1 MPEFAVFLHADAP
14 EHIPTVDLLMDT
26 VFAAARGYLPREAG
40 FIHLSHNYVRH
51 DCPGST
57 EPCRTPDAF
66 EVSQLWR
73 TVFRSSI
80 TPAMSQGDLNGYC
93 CVQFLVRRERV
104 HLRNKEFYA
113 RALRFFGD
121 TPASYHA
128 LFPVGKVVW
137 EPDTR
142 GRTPCQLTMY
152 FWHVMFGE
160 ELWLPRR
167 HRDTRLPLFIRM
179 LNIEAEA
186 VVEAQRGEDGP
197 AAAVIQFTGD
207 DTGADD
213 TYYRLQSLFSEAD
226 A

>member
-40 FIHLSHNYVRH
+40 FIHLLAFHVA
-51 DCPGST
+51 ST
-57 EPCRTPDAF
+57 LGALIGLIR
-66 EVSQLWR
+66 
-73 TVFRSSI
+73 
-80 TPAMSQGDLNGYC
+80 QGDLNGYC